1 MGLSLGMKIDE
12 NGNAVP
18 GPTSVMPQVQL
29 AGYHPVDDEGD
40 DDFLLPSNEPE
51 NF

>member
-1 MGLSLGMKIDE
+1 
-12 NGNAVP
+12 
-18 GPTSVMPQVQL
+18 MPQVQL